1 MKADQLMQQVKVQDA
16 IGLRIG
22 HDLTRIVPGEFKG
35 AEFRRG
41 HLITTE
47 DIPRLLQMG
56 KEHIYILDVP
66 AGWLHEEDAAIRM
79 ATAVA
84 GEHVSLSE
92 PREGKVTLRSTIHGL
107 AKLKEAFIHEVNAI
121 EHVVFSTIRNHTIV
135 QPGTQLAATRVVPLI
150 IEEQTVQQFEQVV
163 MNHQQP
169 TISPLIHVKPFYP
182 LQVGIITTGSEV
194 MAGRVEDRFGPVLR
208 EKLGALGSNV
218 LEQRFSGDD
227 SDQII
232 EHINY
237 FVSNSA
243 ELILITGGMS
253 VDPDDRTP
261 GAIKKAGAEIISY
274 GTPVLPGSMML
285 MGYLPAAKP
294 KLPNIPIM
302 GLPGSV
308 IYESF
313 TAFDILLPRICAR
326 ERIERTHITTLGYG
340 GLLK

>member
-1 MKADQLMQQVKVQDA
+1 
-16 IGLRIG
+16 
-22 HDLTRIVPGEFKG
+22 
-35 AEFRRG
+35 
-41 HLITTE
+41 
-47 DIPRLLQMG
+47 
-56 KEHIYILDVP
+56 
-66 AGWLHEEDAAIRM
+66 
-79 ATAVA
+79 
-84 GEHVSLSE
+84 
-92 PREGKVTLRSTIHGL
+92 
-107 AKLKEAFIHEVNAI
+107 
-121 EHVVFSTIRNHTIV
+121 
-135 QPGTQLAATRVVPLI
+135 
-150 IEEQTVQQFEQVV
+150 
-163 MNHQQP
+163 
-169 TISPLIHVKPFYP
+169 
-182 LQVGIITTGSEV
+182 